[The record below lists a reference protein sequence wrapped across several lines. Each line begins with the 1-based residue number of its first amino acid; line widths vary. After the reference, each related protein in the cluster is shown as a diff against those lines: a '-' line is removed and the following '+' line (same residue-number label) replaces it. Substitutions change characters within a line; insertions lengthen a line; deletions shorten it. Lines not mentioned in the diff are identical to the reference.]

1 MSKNNYEQMKKF
13 FERLKTLDLIKSDK
27 FWCCA
32 PLLNTRDLDGEMP
45 EIFIA
50 CSNRT
55 GGKTYNVTLAI
66 IYGIINGYLDEIVV
80 VCKSK
85 NRAKNVAM
93 GRFEA
98 VLRDHYP
105 EYTIKEENVESG
117 DYIILHLVR
126 CVDYGE
132 GVVEEDTILGYTIP
146 LNTADN
152 LKDYSALFRNVN
164 LMFTDEFQ
172 GNYCPDEV
180 NKWANLHTTI
190 ARGEKD
196 KATRYVPCILLSN
209 SISIENPYFSEL
221 GITGKLQSNTKWL
234 RGHGFV
240 LQRFRNEFSAQ
251 QQRESRFN
259 VALSGNK
266 QIQSNIDN
274 TWLNDDFSCIEKPD
288 NWGRGYC
295 HHVFQNGDETYGMY
309 YYPDAGYFYISRT
322 WDKTC
327 KSVYNI
333 SPNVVED
340 IPTLRYAPPFVTLRE
355 KYYRGVV
362 RFCDIT
368 AKSAV
373 MNVLT

>member
-1 MSKNNYEQMKKF
+1 MTKNNYEQMKKF

-132 GVVEEDTILGYTIP
+132 GVVE
-146 LNTADN
+146 
-152 LKDYSALFRNVN
+152 
-164 LMFTDEFQ
+164 
-172 GNYCPDEV
+172 
-180 NKWANLHTTI
+180 
-190 ARGEKD
+190 
-196 KATRYVPCILLSN
+196 
-209 SISIENPYFSEL
+209 
-221 GITGKLQSNTKWL
+221 
-234 RGHGFV
+234 
-240 LQRFRNEFSAQ
+240 
-251 QQRESRFN
+251 
-259 VALSGNK
+259 
-266 QIQSNIDN
+266 
-274 TWLNDDFSCIEKPD
+274 
-288 NWGRGYC
+288 
-295 HHVFQNGDETYGMY
+295 
-309 YYPDAGYFYISRT
+309 
-322 WDKTC
+322 
-327 KSVYNI
+327 
-333 SPNVVED
+333 
-340 IPTLRYAPPFVTLRE
+340 
-355 KYYRGVV
+355 
-362 RFCDIT
+362 
-368 AKSAV
+368 
-373 MNVLT
+373 